1 MGIKRNAKGKWSV
14 KGSDNYITY
23 ERIIDLTNE
32 DLEVLKQYNLTR
44 AKYIYVGQCSESK
57 IDDRH
62 SKFIWDIKNKPT
74 GNKNIHIF
82 QKTADTYLNI
92 IRFFKEQKNMT
103 QKEVEDYLFR
113 SEDNFK
119 IVQSGLTK
127 EESEELE
134 KNRFHNYVLL
144 LPMCSIVL
152 LKNNDSQV
160 EIYNNIVRLKNN
172 KKDVEFINPTFMTQH
187 ENEEYFIIINDIK
200 IKMDSIT
207 ISSYENEDEKIYL
220 ESKKHS

>member
-1 MGIKRNAKGKWSV
+1 MGIKRNEKGKWSV
-14 KGSDNYITY
+14 KDSDKYITY

-32 DLEVLKQYNLTR
+32 DLEVLKQYDLTK
-44 AKYIYVGQCSESK
+44 AKYIYVGQCGESK

-82 QKTADTYLNI
+82 SKTALTYLNI
-92 IRFFKEQKNMT
+92 MKFFKEQKNMT